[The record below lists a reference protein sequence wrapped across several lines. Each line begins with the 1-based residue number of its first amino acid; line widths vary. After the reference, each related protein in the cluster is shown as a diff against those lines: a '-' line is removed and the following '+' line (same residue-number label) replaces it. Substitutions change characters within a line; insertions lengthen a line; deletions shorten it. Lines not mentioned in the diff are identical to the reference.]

1 MMLYDQPPVV
11 DLDEILDEQ
20 EEAEARAT
28 RTQLLLVVAGGV
40 VGIAGLLTVLVV
52 TAPSWLQLVRLI
64 AALTN
69 PDSATP

>member
-1 MMLYDQPPVV
+1 MMLYDEPPVV

-69 PDSATP
+69 PESATP

>member
-1 MMLYDQPPVV
+1 MYEEPPIV

-28 RTQLLLVVAGGV
+28 RTQLLLVVAGGI

-52 TAPSWLQLVRLI
+52 TAPSWLQLVRVV

-69 PDSATP
+69 PDGATP

>member
-1 MMLYDQPPVV
+1 MMLHEEPPVV

-28 RTQLLLVVAGGV
+28 RTQLLLVVAGGI

-69 PDSATP
+69 PDSSTP

>member
-1 MMLYDQPPVV
+1 MMLYEEPPVV

-28 RTQLLLVVAGGV
+28 RTQLFLVVAGGI

>member
-1 MMLYDQPPVV
+1 MMLYDEPPVV

-69 PDSATP
+69 PDGATP

>member
-1 MMLYDQPPVV
+1 MMLHEEPPVV

-20 EEAEARAT
+20 EEAEGRAT
-28 RTQLLLVVAGGV
+28 RTQLLLVVAGGI

-69 PDSATP
+69 PDSSTP

>member
-1 MMLYDQPPVV
+1 MMLYDEPPVV

>member
-1 MMLYDQPPVV
+1 MTMYEEPPIV

-40 VGIAGLLTVLVV
+40 VGLAGLLTVLVV
-52 TAPSWLQLVRLI
+52 TAPSWLQLVRVI
-64 AALTN
+64 AALTS

>member
-1 MMLYDQPPVV
+1 MHEEPPIV

-40 VGIAGLLTVLVV
+40 VAIAGILTVLVV
-52 TAPSWLQLVRLI
+52 TAPGWLQLVRVI
-64 AALTN
+64 AALTT
-69 PDSATP
+69 PETATP

>member
-1 MMLYDQPPVV
+1 MMLYDEPPVV

-69 PDSATP
+69 TDSSTP

>member
-1 MMLYDQPPVV
+1 MMLHEEPPVV

-28 RTQLLLVVAGGV
+28 RTQLLLVIAGGI

-69 PDSATP
+69 PDSSTP